1 LKVLLFP
8 GSFDPFTLGHQNIA
22 KRASRICD
30 KLIVAVLENDSKNPL
45 FSLSERKEL
54 IKKSLAKYK
63 NIEVISY
70 QGLLV
75 DLYKDTGATATVRG
89 LRSESDFRY
98 ETEMALA
105 NRLLYPDYDVIFLSC
120 REDLSLTSSTIV
132 KEVGH
137 YGWDISKMVPKEI
150 YEEVSEALRKGRKK
164 HG

>member
-1 LKVLLFP
+1 MKVLLFP

-105 NRLLYPDYDVIFLSC
+105 NRLLYPDYEVIFLSC

-137 YGWDISKMVPKEI
+137 YGGDISKMVPKEI

>member
-1 LKVLLFP
+1 MKVLLFP

-105 NRLLYPDYDVIFLSC
+105 NRPFAAGIVISVCTETAPADSPNSVMLLVFPPNAPILRRTHCSAA
-120 REDLSLTSSTIV
+120 SWSSN
-132 KEVGH
+132 
-137 YGWDISKMVPKEI
+137 P
-150 YEEVSEALRKGRKK
+150 
-164 HG
+164 

>member
-1 LKVLLFP
+1 MKVLLFP

-105 NRLLYPDYDVIFLSC
+105 NRLLYPDYDVIFL
-120 REDLSLTSSTIV
+120 
-132 KEVGH
+132 
-137 YGWDISKMVPKEI
+137 
-150 YEEVSEALRKGRKK
+150 
-164 HG
+164 